1 MNHAELIDAV
11 SKDGDLSKSLAT
23 EFLRELFDITR
34 EEIKAGRKLIWP
46 NLGTFTPSQ
55 WTGRMT
61 RNPRT
66 GARLWVNTHTRAKF
80 RPSQNLKDA
89 VN

>member
-1 MNHAELIDAV
+1 MNLAELIDAV
-11 SKDGDLSKSLAT
+11 SKDGNMTKSHAS
-23 EFLRELFDITR
+23 EFLHELFDITR
-34 EEIKAGRKLIWP
+34 EEVKAGRKLIWP

-55 WTGRMT
+55 WTGRLA

-66 GARLWVNTHTRAKF
+66 GVRFWVNTRTKAKF
-80 RPSQNLKDA
+80 RPSQALKDA